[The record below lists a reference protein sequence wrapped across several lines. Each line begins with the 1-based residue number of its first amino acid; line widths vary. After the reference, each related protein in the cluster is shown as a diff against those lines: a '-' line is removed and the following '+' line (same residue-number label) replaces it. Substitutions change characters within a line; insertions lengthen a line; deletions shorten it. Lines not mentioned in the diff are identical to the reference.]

1 MWEVRGYACP
11 LHLWFNFFINP
22 KLLFNNKMVFFLQ
35 LHNYAFSAM
44 GSHSLKCVS
53 GCLCVVVLGMASA
66 PKPDSGHSYS
76 PWCWEGTSYRKVEAH
91 T

>member
-1 MWEVRGYACP
+1 MGSQRICVSFA
-11 LHLWFNFFINP
+11 HLVQFFYEP
-22 KLLFNNKMVFFLQ
+22 KTTIKQQNGFFLQ

-76 PWCWEGTSYRKVEAH
+76 PWRWEGTSHRKVEAH

>member
-11 LHLWFNFFINP
+11 LHLWFNFFMNP

-76 PWCWEGTSYRKVEAH
+76 PWRWEGTSYRKVEAH